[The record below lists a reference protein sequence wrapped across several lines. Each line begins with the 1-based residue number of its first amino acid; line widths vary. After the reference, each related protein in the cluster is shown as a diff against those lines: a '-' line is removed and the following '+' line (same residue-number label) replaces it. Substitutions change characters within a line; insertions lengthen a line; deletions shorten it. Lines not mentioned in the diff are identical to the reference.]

1 MFPWLCKR
9 VCCVWPYYEI
19 ATKISKSFGKT
30 KGKRKRALTDSS
42 RRRQISSFRP
52 LTIRLFRTPWK
63 RKKKREDTRKNTR
76 GKLDLAYLL
85 SLILDF
91 REISRSFVNESY
103 RKFENSG
110 GIKEDIGKITAG
122 RQVSGKSLRMRK
134 VLGRQWGRR
143 KDLVTSGIRG
153 RSFGPEW
160 DLCGKII
167 IRGNQQQDWR
177 LVKIRFVN

>member
-1 MFPWLCKR
+1 MLR
-9 VCCVWPYYEI
+9 LALLRDSYENFKI
-19 ATKISKSFGKT
+19 LRENEGKKKTSINRFLATKTNFFLSPFN
-30 KGKRKRALTDSS
+30 D
-42 RRRQISSFRP
+42 P
-52 LTIRLFRTPWK
+52 LVQNTVK
-63 RKKKREDTRKNTR
+63 KKKREDTRKNTR

-122 RQVSGKSLRMRK
+122 RQVSGKSLRMGK
-134 VLGRQWGRR
+134 VSGRQWGRR

-153 RSFGPEW
+153 RSFGPE
-160 DLCGKII
+160 
-167 IRGNQQQDWR
+167 
-177 LVKIRFVN
+177 